1 MIYKKY
7 QIGLSQKFRRQKL
20 CASAKRI
27 RSIQLCI
34 LCNSNKCDT
43 NKSGCCDFSWYTAN
57 NACTSLVYVFDEEI

>member
-43 NKSGCCDFSWYTAN
+43 NKSWCCDFLYSVYN
-57 NACTSLVYVFDEEI
+57 QYPGDLVYVFDEEI